1 MVESMIRVAGNI
13 FIDEKDIQKR
23 FIRASGPGGQHVN
36 KASTAVQIRYDVR
49 QASTLPEDVK
59 KRAIVFAGKQA
70 TVNGVIVIEAQRFR
84 SQEQNLQ
91 DAVNRLVRIIRSA
104 SEKPKKRRKT
114 LPTKASI
121 TRRLD
126 TKRKQSRLKKIRRRV
141 GRGEE

>member
-1 MVESMIRVAGNI
+1 MIRVAGNI
-13 FIDEKDIQKR
+13 CIDEKDIQKR

-36 KASTAVQIRYDVR
+36 KASTAVQIRYDAR

-104 SEKPKKRRKT
+104 SEKPKTRRKT
-114 LPTKASI
+114 QPTKAST

-126 TKRKQSRLKKIRRRV
+126 TKRKRSRLKQFRRRV

>member
-1 MVESMIRVAGNI
+1 MIQVAGNI
-13 FIDEKDIQKR
+13 CIVEKDIQKR

-59 KRAIVFAGKQA
+59 KRALVLAGKQA
-70 TVNGVIVIEAQRFR
+70 TVNGEIVIEAQRFR
-84 SQEQNLQ
+84 SQEQNFK

-104 SEKPKKRRKT
+104 SEKPKTRRKT
-114 LPTKASI
+114 RPTKASA

-126 TKRKQSRLKKIRRRV
+126 TKRKHSRLKQFRSRV

>member
-1 MVESMIRVAGNI
+1 MIQVVGNI
-13 FIDEKDIQKR
+13 RIDDKDIQKR

-59 KRAIVFAGKQA
+59 KRAIVLAGKQA
-70 TVNGVIVIEAQRFR
+70 TVNGVIVIEAKRFR

-104 SEKPKKRRKT
+104 SEKPKTRRKT
-114 LPTKASI
+114 RPTKAST

-126 TKRKQSRLKKIRRRV
+126 SKQKRSRLKKIRRRV

>member
-1 MVESMIRVAGNI
+1 MIRVAGNI
-13 FIDEKDIQKR
+13 RIDEKDILKR
-23 FIRASGPGGQHVN
+23 FIRAPGPGGQHVN

-59 KRAIVFAGKQA
+59 KRAIVLAGKQA
-70 TVNGVIVIEAQRFR
+70 TVKGVIVIEGQRFR

-91 DAVNRLVRIIRSA
+91 DALNRLIRIIRSA
-104 SEKPKKRRKT
+104 SVKPKTRRKT
-114 LPTKASI
+114 KPTKASI

-126 TKRKQSRLKKIRRRV
+126 TKRKRSRLKQIRKRV

>member
-1 MVESMIRVAGNI
+1 MIRITGNI

-36 KASTAVQIRYDVR
+36 KASTAVQIRYDAR

-70 TVNGVIVIEAQRFR
+70 TVNGVIVIEAKRFR

-91 DAVNRLVRIIRSA
+91 DAMNRLTRIIRSA
-104 SEKPKKRRKT
+104 SEKPKARRKT
-114 LPTKASI
+114 LPTKGSI

-126 TKRKQSRLKKIRRRV
+126 TKRRRSRLKRFRSRV

>member
-1 MVESMIRVAGNI
+1 MIRITGNI
-13 FIDEKDIQKR
+13 FIDEKDVLKR

-49 QASTLPEDVK
+49 QSSTLPEDVK
-59 KRAIVFAGKQA
+59 KRAIMLAGKQA

-91 DAVNRLVRIIRSA
+91 DALNRLIRIIRSA
-104 SEKPKKRRKT
+104 SVKPKPRRRT
-114 LPTKASI
+114 QPTKASI

-126 TKRKQSRLKKIRRRV
+126 TKQKRSRLKQIRKRV

>member
-1 MVESMIRVAGNI
+1 MIRVAGNI
-13 FIDEKDIQKR
+13 CIDEKGIQKR

-59 KRAIVFAGKQA
+59 KRALVLAGKQA
-70 TVNGVIVIEAQRFR
+70 TVNGEIVIEAQRFR
-84 SQEQNLQ
+84 SQEQNFK

-104 SEKPKKRRKT
+104 SEKPKTRRKT
-114 LPTKASI
+114 QPTKASA

-126 TKRKQSRLKKIRRRV
+126 TKRKHSRLKQFRSRV

>member
-1 MVESMIRVAGNI
+1 MIQVAGNI
-13 FIDEKDIQKR
+13 CIVEKDIQKR

-59 KRAIVFAGKQA
+59 KRALVLAGKQA

-84 SQEQNLQ
+84 SQEQNYK

-104 SEKPKKRRKT
+104 SEKPKTRRKT
-114 LPTKASI
+114 RPTKASA

-126 TKRKQSRLKKIRRRV
+126 TKRKHSRLKQIRRRV
-141 GRGEE
+141 GRSEE

>member
-1 MVESMIRVAGNI
+1 MIRVAGNI
-13 FIDEKDIQKR
+13 CIDEKGIQKR

-59 KRAIVFAGKQA
+59 KRALVLAGKQA
-70 TVNGVIVIEAQRFR
+70 TVNGEIVIEAQRFR
-84 SQEQNLQ
+84 SQEQNFK

-104 SEKPKKRRKT
+104 STRRKT
-114 LPTKASI
+114 RPTKASA

-126 TKRKQSRLKKIRRRV
+126 TKRKHSRLKQFRSRV

>member
-1 MVESMIRVAGNI
+1 MIQVAGNI
-13 FIDEKDIQKR
+13 CIVEKDIQKR

-59 KRAIVFAGKQA
+59 KRALVLAGKQA

-84 SQEQNLQ
+84 SQEQNYK

-104 SEKPKKRRKT
+104 SEKPKTRRKT
-114 LPTKASI
+114 RPTKASA

-126 TKRKQSRLKKIRRRV
+126 TKRKRSRLKQIRRRV
-141 GRGEE
+141 GRSEE

>member
-1 MVESMIRVAGNI
+1 MIRITGNI
-13 FIDEKDIQKR
+13 FLDEKDILKR

-59 KRAIVFAGKQA
+59 KRALVLAGKQA
-70 TVNGVIVIEAQRFR
+70 TVNGEIVIEAQRFR
-84 SQEQNLQ
+84 SQEQNFK

-104 SEKPKKRRKT
+104 SEKPKTRRKT
-114 LPTKASI
+114 RPTKASA

-126 TKRKQSRLKKIRRRV
+126 TKRKRSRLKQFRSRV